1 MCHTPTGIGGVLIS
15 LPEPVGGNTTIVC
28 DAWPVGVG
36 CTFTPINVKLHE
48 IQSAKTVDK
57 NSYEFSVCSTKNW
70 KRWAPAQV
78 GVRLTT
84 QNHALMLPCQ
94 IWSSIGNDVRNT
106 GYSLLTFVVVVI
118 VAVVFCRAGNVG
130 RCYGVLGHHG

>member
-1 MCHTPTGIGGVLIS
+1 
-15 LPEPVGGNTTIVC
+15 
-28 DAWPVGVG
+28 VG

-57 NSYEFSVCSTKNW
+57 NSYEFSVCSTKKLETLGAGPSWGAADHPESCPLATVSNL
-70 KRWAPAQV
+70 V
-78 GVRLTT
+78 VL
-84 QNHALMLPCQ
+84 
-94 IWSSIGNDVRNT
+94 GNDVRNT